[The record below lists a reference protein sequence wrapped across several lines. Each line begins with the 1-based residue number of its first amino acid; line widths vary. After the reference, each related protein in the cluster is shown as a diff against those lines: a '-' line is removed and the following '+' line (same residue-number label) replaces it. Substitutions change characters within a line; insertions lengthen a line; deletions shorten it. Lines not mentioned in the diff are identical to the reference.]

1 MNSRIMLLPTI
12 VLAIFF
18 SASAAFADVKLRMR
32 LAFIFFAVVFWL
44 GSYAHYINIKKNNGK
59 LL

>member
-12 VLAIFF
+12 VMAMIF
-18 SASAAFADVKLRMR
+18 SVSAFADVALNMR
-32 LAFIFFAVVFWL
+32 VCFIFFAVVFWL
-44 GSYAHYINIKKNNGK
+44 GSYAHYRNIKKNNGK